1 MFGLF
6 GKSEMQNTSFNNAL
20 IASIGESVRK
30 NGRFPTEDELFSTI
44 GSLAKGQKLSQS
56 QVNSVRS
63 CALEINN
70 FSWAETELMPLIR
83 GMQKEMPTGGRV
95 NYDKIID
102 ILSRHVIITTDEALE
117 FMKKYGLN

>member
-6 GKSEMQNTSFNNAL
+6 GNSEMQNTSFNNAL
-20 IASIGESVRK
+20 IVSIGESVRK

-44 GSLAKGQKLSQS
+44 SSLAKGQKLSQS

-70 FSWAETELMPLIR
+70 FSWAETELMPLIM
-83 GMQKEMPTGGRV
+83 GMQKEIPTGGRV

-102 ILSRHVIITTDEALE
+102 ILSRHGTITTDEELE
-117 FMKKYGLN
+117 FMKKFGLK

>member
-6 GKSEMQNTSFNNAL
+6 GKNEMQNTSFNNAL

-44 GSLAKGQKLSQS
+44 NSLAKAQKLSQS

-63 CALEINN
+63 CALELNT
-70 FSWAETELMPLIR
+70 FSWSETELLPLIK
-83 GMQKEMPTGGRV
+83 GMQKELPNGGRE
-95 NYDKIID
+95 NYDKIIE
-102 ILSRHVIITTDEALE
+102 LLTKHAIITSDEALD
-117 FMKKYGLN
+117 FMKQYGLK

>member
-1 MFGLF
+1 MFGF

-20 IASIGESVRK
+20 IASIGDSVRK

-44 GSLAKGQKLSQS
+44 NSLAKGQKMTQS

-63 CALEINN
+63 CALSLNGFE
-70 FSWAETELMPLIR
+70 WPQAELMPLFK

-102 ILSRHVIITTDEALE
+102 ILSRHGIIMTDDALD
-117 FMKKYGLN
+117 FMKQYGLK

>member
-1 MFGLF
+1 MFGF

-44 GSLAKGQKLSQS
+44 TSLAKGQKMSQS
-56 QVNSVRS
+56 QVNSVRA

-70 FSWAETELMPLIR
+70 FSWAETELMPLIKD
-83 GMQKEMPTGGRV
+83 MHKELPTGGRV
-95 NYDKIID
+95 NYDKIVAL
-102 ILSRHVIITTDEALE
+102 LSTHVIIVTDDALD
-117 FMKKYGLN
+117 FMKQFDLK